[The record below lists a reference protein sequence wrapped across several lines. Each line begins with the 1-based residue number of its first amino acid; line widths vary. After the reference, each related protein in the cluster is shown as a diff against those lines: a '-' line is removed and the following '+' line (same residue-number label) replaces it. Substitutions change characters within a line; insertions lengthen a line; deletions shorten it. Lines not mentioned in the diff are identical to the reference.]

1 MTIKTA
7 NHTRKQTTARKSEAA
22 NYENTYKVLQIIED
36 LKEII
41 K

>member
-22 NYENTYKVLQIIED
+22 NYKNAYEVLQITEY